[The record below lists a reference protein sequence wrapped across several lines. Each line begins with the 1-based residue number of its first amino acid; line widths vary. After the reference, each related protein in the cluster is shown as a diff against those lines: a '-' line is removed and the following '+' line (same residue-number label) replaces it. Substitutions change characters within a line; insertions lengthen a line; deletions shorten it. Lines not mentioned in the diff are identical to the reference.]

1 MSKTK
6 PFFLYLLIL
15 LGFGIATSNAVTF
28 GKEVSNASVAYPS
41 VISIWYAE
49 SSVKQPEFLCT
60 GTLIN
65 PRIVL
70 TAAHCIY
77 STGLL
82 YVQYGADQL
91 DDDIKIYEVSA
102 SWRNPRFSERQL
114 VNDVGLL
121 LLTNPIQG
129 ALVTS
134 LPAKSTMVNVQ
145 SNKSVKYEIVGWG
158 DDQNGDRATYL
169 KRAAV
174 DDQTAK
180 MKKLKWW
187 RNDVWFAVGKY
198 NSKEKVFAGS
208 CNGDSGGPLF
218 ANLNGSSYLVG
229 VTSWGA
235 EDCELGAPSVYVRLS
250 YYVDSIKTEGIP
262 QLYVNEVKQNR
273 ALPSLVVE
281 PKILGSAIV
290 GGTLTCDVGS
300 WGSNTTKITHNWSG
314 SGVNWDGQS
323 KTVKVS
329 ENESTYEKS
338 YICTVIGTNA
348 NGSTKRSITL
358 NQKPA
363 PVVSSAPALQNMPLK
378 AIQETTK
385 INCTQ
390 ATYSFAESVKSE
402 IWIGYSS
409 GSAKKLSGLD
419 TFELDKSSF
428 QLYGGSYIFCKSIAS
443 GQGGVT
449 ETFSQGV
456 LVPSFTKPA
465 TGTKPVVK
473 NIPSA
478 ALDGKI
484 VVTCTPPTF
493 TDATKV
499 SFDWLIATSSYSAD
513 KLKVASGSEI
523 TLNRESFQ
531 TWGGKYLY
539 CRTIATGIGGTT
551 EVDSIANLIPTF
563 VKPVIQSGSAQIN
576 GLTNYEPSFVGK
588 VITCKGITWSK
599 PVDSEKIKFYID
611 KWPDDVLISES
622 NSLVLTQDFIS
633 KYVNYEIFCSI
644 QGINAGGSTTS
655 TSSSVRISA
664 PVSGVGTDCE
674 PHPSTGVCLNQPKLL
689 SSRIYEGPSSKTYY
703 HTISVKCVGDKSR
716 IKTPTL
722 SFGYAYAPI
731 AFECDVATEYGGFSS
746 YQSSVTANITVDGY
760 RLSSAALSLSTDVP
774 TTTSKTEPTPAPTPT
789 PTSTPTPKKQFVP
802 FDVKVTGVVS
812 IPSPEDIWAWNQTFT
827 CTYTVNILAKITAS
841 WVIYNDDSFD
851 VNSKQTL
858 STTMSNFIFS
868 NPNIVRARGKYF
880 GCEVIA
886 TEGNNEFI
894 DRKVFKVN
902 ENATALSPNSVAIPK
917 QTVPLALKGTNYEIT
932 VLAGGASRVLVNV
945 FDGKNDCLT
954 VKICGAVA
962 LTKDGTGNWK
972 GNIDVGRILTDKDVI
987 LIYRFDSQNMVASRG
1002 ENITNWGVVLR
1013 L

>member
-1 MSKTK
+1 MGKAK
-6 PFFLYLLIL
+6 RVFLYLLIL
-15 LGFGIATSNAVTF
+15 LGFGITASNAVTF

-49 SSVKQPEFLCT
+49 TSSEQPEFLCT

-134 LPAKSTMVNVQ
+134 LPAKSTMVKVQ

-198 NSKEKVFAGS
+198 NSKEKVYAGS
-208 CNGDSGGPLF
+208 CNGDSGGPLL

-300 WGSNTTKITHNWSG
+300 WGPNTTKITYDWSG
-314 SGVNWDGQS
+314 SGANWDRQS

-329 ENESTYEKS
+329 ENNGTYEKS

-348 NGSTKRSITL
+348 NGSTERVITL

-363 PVVSSAPALQNMPLK
+363 PVVTKAPALQNMPSK

-385 INCTQ
+385 ISCAQ
-390 ATYSFAESVKSE
+390 ATFSFADTIKSE
-402 IWIGYSS
+402 IWIGNSP
-409 GSAKKLSGLD
+409 GSAQKLSGSD
-419 TFELDKSSF
+419 TYELDKNDF
-428 QLYGGSYIFCKSIAS
+428 QVYGGSYIYCKSIAS
-443 GQGGVT
+443 GQGGT
-449 ETFSQGV
+449 TATFSQGV
-456 LVPSFTKPA
+456 SVPSFAKPS
-465 TGTKPVVK
+465 TGTKPIVR
-473 NIPSA
+473 NIPSS

-484 VVTCTPPTF
+484 VATCTSPAF
-493 TDATKV
+493 TDATTV
-499 SFDWLIATSSYSAD
+499 SFDWLLATSSFSAGQ
-513 KLKVASGSEI
+513 LKVASGSEI
-523 TLNRESFQ
+523 TLSRESFQ
-531 TWGGKYLY
+531 AWGGKYLY
-539 CRTIATGIGGTT
+539 CRAIARGIGGTT
-551 EVDSIANLIPTF
+551 EVDSIANLVPTF
-563 VKPVIQSGSAQIN
+563 AKPAIQSGSAQIN
-576 GLTNYEPSFVGK
+576 GLTNYEPSFVGQ

-599 PVDSEKIKFYID
+599 PVDSEIIKFYLD

-622 NSLVLTQDFIS
+622 NSLVLTKDFIS
-633 KYVNYEIFCSI
+633 KYINYEIYCSI

-655 TSSSVRISA
+655 KSS
-664 PVSGVGTDCE
+664 
-674 PHPSTGVCLNQPKLL
+674 
-689 SSRIYEGPSSKTYY
+689 
-703 HTISVKCVGDKSR
+703 
-716 IKTPTL
+716 
-722 SFGYAYAPI
+722 
-731 AFECDVATEYGGFSS
+731 
-746 YQSSVTANITVDGY
+746 
-760 RLSSAALSLSTDVP
+760 
-774 TTTSKTEPTPAPTPT
+774 
-789 PTSTPTPKKQFVP
+789 
-802 FDVKVTGVVS
+802 
-812 IPSPEDIWAWNQTFT
+812 
-827 CTYTVNILAKITAS
+827 
-841 WVIYNDDSFD
+841 
-851 VNSKQTL
+851 
-858 STTMSNFIFS
+858 
-868 NPNIVRARGKYF
+868 
-880 GCEVIA
+880 
-886 TEGNNEFI
+886 
-894 DRKVFKVN
+894 
-902 ENATALSPNSVAIPK
+902 
-917 QTVPLALKGTNYEIT
+917 
-932 VLAGGASRVLVNV
+932 
-945 FDGKNDCLT
+945 
-954 VKICGAVA
+954 
-962 LTKDGTGNWK
+962 
-972 GNIDVGRILTDKDVI
+972 
-987 LIYRFDSQNMVASRG
+987 
-1002 ENITNWGVVLR
+1002 
-1013 L
+1013 